1 MTNYDKLTEGS
12 GSAAG
17 LLRHREALEF
27 IDSIKDPITRR
38 LVMSAQFFVLKALE
52 PGRER
57 PVADFDVRFFV
68 GAIEEF
74 CQRHD
79 ILRSYL
85 NGERVGEWWDEE

>member
-1 MTNYDKLTEGS
+1 MTNYEESTEELGS
-12 GSAAG
+12 TAG
-17 LLRHREALEF
+17 LLRHQEALEF
-27 IDSIKDPITRR
+27 INSIKDPITRR

-79 ILRSYL
+79 ILKRYL